1 MCAKATEN
9 IGLLQYQRVCFIL
22 KLCFWQE
29 VSPSSIRALSG
40 SEEQPRRKAVA
51 KWKTRVCCLEL
62 FVSLNVSN
70 NSEYF
75 FLKQVASIYK
85 DPSIGNLINIV
96 IVKLVVIH
104 NEQVMEG
111 SFFTFC
117 LTVAFVV
124 SIAMNN

>member
-1 MCAKATEN
+1 MGQKRSSGEKQ
-9 IGLLQYQRVCFIL
+9 LQNGKHACVVLI
-22 KLCFWQE
+22 
-29 VSPSSIRALSG
+29 
-40 SEEQPRRKAVA
+40 
-51 KWKTRVCCLEL
+51 

-96 IVKLVVIH
+96 IVKLVVVH
-104 NEQVMEG
+104 NEQVMEVI
-111 SFFTFC
+111 FFTFC

-124 SIAMNN
+124 SIVMNKIPAFCVLLIRMVLQYLTMPRQR